1 MNQIMTITLP
11 DGETLTGTV
20 TERIL
25 SHDNHF
31 FNFEVSHNGSG
42 QRITVRVDNKD
53 HYDDMK
59 ERGRI

>member
-11 DGETLTGTV
+11 DGSTLTGTV

-31 FNFEVSHNGSG
+31 FNFEVSHNESG
-42 QRITVRVDNKD
+42 QNITVRVDDKEQ
-53 HYDDMK
+53 YDDMK
-59 ERGRI
+59 KRGRI